1 MDSRVWPLLVEFADF
16 LWTSFLLL
24 SPMLLLGLLLAGFI
38 HILISKEAILRWFR
52 QESIK
57 SVSVSAAV
65 GVPMPLCSC
74 SVVPVVAEMRR
85 KGASRSSC
93 MSMLITAPETGA
105 DSILVTS
112 AFFGFVPAVV
122 RPVVSFVTA
131 VAAGIF
137 CIGLI
142 REDQGKTAEATEEG
156 HDHDHDHDH
165 DHCDHGHDHSHVPL
179 FPGSDDCYV
188 TWSQLKA
195 SFVAW
200 LHGIADSIGRRRTAL
215 WVKPEFYR
223 PQTGTAAPERQAL
236 EQDSETP
243 GFTTIVRHAFRYGF
257 VEVADDILF
266 ALLVGVALG
275 GVLYLMIPT
284 DLMNNEYARW
294 ISYPVMV
301 LVGIPLYIC
310 ASASTPIAAALV
322 AKGFSPG
329 AALIFLMTGPATNTG
344 TIAIIMNQFGT
355 RFASVYVASV
365 IAVTVVLGILIDILL
380 IAGGIT
386 LAVNLDA
393 AHSPALLVLEWTGA
407 IILLALIVWRFRAGA
422 LKSGYQDLLS
432 NLRPLSRPWREMYG
446 KLTAGRPIAGLV
458 SFRSPLGAGLWLT
471 LAVVFLAS
479 GFRSVPPD
487 SIGFGRVFG
496 RVVAHDLE
504 PGLRYVAP
512 WPIGTIDTWPVREV
526 KSLGS
531 PAPLEFLSG
540 DLNLLT
546 VDLNVQYRVDDAYE
560 YHYRNENSE
569 LAIMQAV
576 RDEVRSFV
584 AVNGLDDLLNV
595 SRRPLE
601 LAVSR
606 GIADGSSDN
615 PVLGAIDLVRVNLQ
629 AVRPVEETINAF
641 REISSSQEDRER
653 YAINAQR
660 YFATLVP
667 RAFGNSVY
675 ETMLAEGQAFRLDV
689 ESAAESDAIRYVAE
703 AMLEAPDVLQNM
715 LWREKLE
722 TALGNRRKVIVP
734 NQESLDRIAL
744 WRNASPGRG
753 GGN

>member
-1 MDSRVWPLLVEFADF
+1 MESRVWALFTEFADF

-38 HILISKEAILRWFR
+38 HILISKDAILRWFR

-122 RPVVSFVTA
+122 RPFVSFITA

-142 REDQGKTAEATEEG
+142 REDQGKTAGAEHNHNHDH
-156 HDHDHDHDH
+156 HDHDCGHD
-165 DHCDHGHDHSHVPL
+165 GHDHSHTPL

-188 TWSQLKA
+188 TPSQLKS

-200 LHGIADSIGRRRTAL
+200 LQGIADGIGRRRIAL

-223 PQTGTAAPERQAL
+223 PRTGGAET
-236 EQDSETP
+236 ETP
-243 GFTTIVRHAFRYGF
+243 GHNGQTPGFPTIIRHAFRYGF

-275 GVLYLMIPT
+275 GILYLFIPT

-355 RFASVYVASV
+355 RFASVYVSSV
-365 IAVTVVLGILIDILL
+365 IAVTLVLGIVIDMLL

-386 LAVNLDA
+386 LTVNLNA
-393 AHSPALLVLEWTGA
+393 AHSPALLALEYGGA

-422 LKSGYQDLLS
+422 LKSGYQDLMS
-432 NLRPLSRPWREMYG
+432 NLRPLSRPWREMYK
-446 KLTAGRPIAGLV
+446 KLTAGRPLAGLV

-471 LAVVFLAS
+471 LFAVFLVS
-479 GFRSVPPD
+479 GFRAVPPD
-487 SIGFGRVFG
+487 SVGYGRIFG
-496 RVVAHDLE
+496 RVVARDLE

-512 WPIGTIDTWPVREV
+512 WPIGAIDVWPVREV
-526 KSLGS
+526 KSLRG

-546 VDLNVQYRVDDAYE
+546 IDLNVQYRVNNAYE

-584 AVNGLDDLLNV
+584 SINGLDDLLNI

-601 LAVSR
+601 LAVAQ
-606 GIADGSSDN
+606 GIAAGSGEN

-629 AVRPVEETINAF
+629 AVRPVEETMNAF
-641 REISSSQEDRER
+641 REISSSQEDRDR

-675 ETMLAEGQAFRLDV
+675 ETMLAEGQAFKLDV
-689 ESAAESDAIRYVAE
+689 ESAAESEAIQLVAE
-703 AMLEAPDVLQNM
+703 AVLEAPDVLQNM

-734 NQESLDRIAL
+734 SQESLDRIAL
-744 WRNASPGRG
+744 WRDASPPLPAGDG
-753 GGN
+753 H